1 MGSLDAIRAKLAAA
15 EAKASGQSRNTN
27 TDNTLF
33 QHWNLEEGQ
42 TATVRFLPDG
52 DPDNVF
58 FWAERLMIR
67 LPFPG
72 VKGAED
78 ENRGV
83 TVQVPCGEMY
93 GDACP
98 VLTEIRPWFKDPTL
112 EDQARTYWKKYS
124 YIFQGFVTDN
134 PINEDNPPENPI
146 RRFVIN
152 KQIFN
157 LIKDALMDPDME
169 DIPTDYTSGTDFII
183 KKTAKGQYA
192 DYTTS
197 KWARKER
204 ALTEDELAAIDEYG
218 LNNLKDF
225 LPERPSP
232 EHYQVIME
240 MFEASVN
247 GDLYDP
253 ERWGNFYK
261 PYGVEV
267 PANAAQP
274 GLQKTEAPKA
284 EVKPKPAKKAE
295 PVAETQ
301 DDDGEIPFETNE
313 QAAAKEAEP
322 AGGASKSADDILA
335 MLRKRKQNEA

>member
-1 MGSLDAIRAKLAAA
+1 MGSIAEIRAKLEAM
-15 EAKASGQSRNTN
+15 EAKSSGKSRNTN

-33 QHWNLEEGQ
+33 QHWNIEEGQ

-78 ENRGV
+78 ESRGV

-112 EDQARTYWKKYS
+112 EDQAKTYWKKYS
-124 YIFQGFVTDN
+124 YIFQGFVCDN
-134 PINEDNPPENPI
+134 PLNEENPPENPI

-169 DIPTDYTSGTDFII
+169 DIPTDYTAGTDFII

-204 ALTEDELAAIDEYG
+204 ALTEEELAAIDEYG
-218 LNNLKDF
+218 LNDLKDF
-225 LPERPSP
+225 LPERPSA
-232 EHYQVIME
+232 EHYQVIKE
-240 MFEASVN
+240 MFEASVD
-247 GDLYDP
+247 GELYDP

-261 PYGVEV
+261 PWGVEV
-267 PANAAQP
+267 PANAATP
-274 GLQKTEAPKA
+274 GLQKT
-284 EVKPKPAKKAE
+284 
-295 PVAETQ
+295 
-301 DDDGEIPFETNE
+301 
-313 QAAAKEAEP
+313 
-322 AGGASKSADDILA
+322 
-335 MLRKRKQNEA
+335 